1 MHDAELRGGVVID
14 VWVAPLD
21 VAPATRAALEAGLT
35 EVERGRAARYRAPA
49 DARRFSAA
57 RGWLRQVLGAALGVE
72 PGAVALSQGPGK
84 PRLADRAGPRF
95 NLSHAGALAL
105 IAVAEQE
112 VGVDVEPVAGAG
124 RWADVVDLVCSAG
137 EAAALRRL
145 PPEEQSAAFLRA
157 WTAKEAY
164 LKATGTG
171 LTVPPDGVEVGD
183 LDGAGAIGGAEAAG
197 RAGGGARHAAW
208 TAGCASGF
216 EAGHPLAPRA
226 GGPPERVRV
235 AGDAGPPRWFVRA
248 LRPAPGYV
256 GAVAAEGDRWDARLR
271 GMDELAVRV
280 PSRAGAGR

>member
-21 VAPATRAALEAGLT
+21 VAPATRAALESCLT
-35 EVERGRAARYRAPA
+35 EAERGRAARYRAPT

-57 RGWLRQVLGAALGVE
+57 RGWLRQVLGAALDVD

-84 PRLADRAGPRF
+84 PHLADAGGPRF
-95 NLSHAGALAL
+95 NLSHAGELAL

-112 VGVDVEPVAGAG
+112 VGVDVEPVAEAG
-124 RWADVVDLVCSAG
+124 RWADVVDLACSAG

-171 LTVPPDGVEVGD
+171 LVVRPGGVEVG
-183 LDGAGAIGGAEAAG
+183 GAGGAVATNGGMGAG
-197 RAGGGARHAAW
+197 RPVAPTGAGPAA
-208 TAGCASGF
+208 
-216 EAGHPLAPRA
+216 P
-226 GGPPERVRV
+226 VRV
-235 AGDAGPPRWFVRA
+235 AGDAGRPRWFVRW
-248 LRPAPGYV
+248 LWPAPGYV
-256 GAVAAEGDRWDARLR
+256 GAVAAEGDRWDTRLR
-271 GMDELAVRV
+271 GMADLAVRV
-280 PSRAGAGR
+280 RRPAGAGR